1 MREGGYEDMKGV
13 KRKVEGAKW
22 DPQPAIDCPTL
33 KCTSFPIK
41 KGRQKDVQQKRKR
54 PGTWK
59 SKMTF
64 PISNALQ

>member
-1 MREGGYEDMKGV
+1 MRIEGYEDMKGV

-41 KGRQKDVQQKRKR
+41 KGDKKMLNRKE
-54 PGTWK
+54 K
-59 SKMTF
+59 YVEK
-64 PISNALQ
+64 

>member
-1 MREGGYEDMKGV
+1 MKGV

-41 KGRQKDVQQKRKR
+41 RAAGKNVKKKKKKEKIQKS
-54 PGTWK
+54 GLY
-59 SKMTF
+59 KM
-64 PISNALQ
+64 LRYK

>member
-1 MREGGYEDMKGV
+1 MKGV

-41 KGRQKDVQQKRKR
+41 KGNQKDVEQKRKIR
-54 PGTWK
+54 GK
-59 SKMTF
+59 VK
-64 PISNALQ
+64 